1 CHDWQDAQHALFQL
15 ANLCMVISFLT
26 PSSFK
31 YHMFFLRFMMSLGFI
46 FFVLWAGFVI
56 CMPDV
61 LIWNGVFFLVNLGFV
76 IYLGYH
82 VLPARYNKDL
92 EDLYVKIFKPLKITP
107 DEFRDLSVLAE
118 MDILT
123 KGSIYAKEKVTC
135 CGKKLSI
142 LLKGRLKVTYERLF
156 LHHIDMNQFVDSP
169 EYDSFLE
176 NNGDDRYQISI
187 IAVEDSLLVT
197 WPYTELQEH
206 LNKSPTVSHI
216 FHHLIGKD
224 VSNKLYQIQEMLLN
238 NPNYMLPS
246 RQSSMVNL
254 RNSLGNQN
262 SPGNIN
268 RLSFGLDM
276 KCE

>member
-1 CHDWQDAQHALFQL
+1 MPSTHSYDEVSNFSTTAFDYTVDINTTDDIYENSATLHSNIFIFNVTNITNVKLESSGQCHDWQDAQHALFQL

-142 LLKGRLKVTYERLF
+142 LLKGR
-156 LHHIDMNQFVDSP
+156 
-169 EYDSFLE
+169 
-176 NNGDDRYQISI
+176 
-187 IAVEDSLLVT
+187 
-197 WPYTELQEH
+197 
-206 LNKSPTVSHI
+206 
-216 FHHLIGKD
+216 
-224 VSNKLYQIQEMLLN
+224 
-238 NPNYMLPS
+238 
-246 RQSSMVNL
+246 
-254 RNSLGNQN
+254 
-262 SPGNIN
+262 
-268 RLSFGLDM
+268 
-276 KCE
+276 